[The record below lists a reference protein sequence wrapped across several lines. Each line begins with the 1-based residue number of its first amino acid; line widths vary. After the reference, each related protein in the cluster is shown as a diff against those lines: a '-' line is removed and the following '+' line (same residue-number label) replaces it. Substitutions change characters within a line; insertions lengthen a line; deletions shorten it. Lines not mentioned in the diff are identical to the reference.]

1 MPNSFL
7 LYQEQEMAA
16 LNYAGIDMSDCY
28 TAIKNIAKKRA
39 DKVLAYKDKF
49 TQGFAKTI
57 VANEGKTEK
66 EANDLAQNLWQI
78 IEDSARYSFNAS
90 HSYCVALDSL
100 YGAWLKAHHPL
111 EFYEVLITLSEEKG
125 DKDKMNALKAEAED
139 YFGIKFPPFRFG
151 QDNRSIKCNNETNT
165 IVNSIGAIKGYGST
179 IGAILYDCSLQN
191 FEYFTDV
198 LRYLD
203 NRTVKAAK
211 VRPLICIDYFNQYG
225 NINELLTMLDTWEF
239 FKQGEAKT
247 IRKDKVT
254 SPILQEILKKNCSSL
269 NKDGSESASFKVN
282 DNAMQCLYDFETY
295 IKNNPLEDVSMKQRI
310 DYTMEILGYTDV
322 VTGKECDRRRLLI
335 TDCIAIPD
343 KQGKIWAYRIGTRS
357 LGSGKTARLTVR
369 DNVYQANPLAVGDII
384 YAAELFKNQGGYWYL
399 IKYNIE
405 HKEKLW

>member
-1 MPNSFL
+1 M
-7 LYQEQEMAA
+7 
-16 LNYAGIDMSDCY
+16 
-28 TAIKNIAKKRA
+28 
-39 DKVLAYKDKF
+39 
-49 TQGFAKTI
+49 
-57 VANEGKTEK
+57 
-66 EANDLAQNLWQI
+66 
-78 IEDSARYSFNAS
+78 
-90 HSYCVALDSL
+90 
-100 YGAWLKAHHPL
+100 
-111 EFYEVLITLSEEKG
+111 
-125 DKDKMNALKAEAED
+125 
-139 YFGIKFPPFRFG
+139 
-151 QDNRSIKCNNETNT
+151 
-165 IVNSIGAIKGYGST
+165 
-179 IGAILYDCSLQN
+179 
-191 FEYFTDV
+191 
-198 LRYLD
+198 
-203 NRTVKAAK
+203 
-211 VRPLICIDYFNQYG
+211 
-225 NINELLTMLDTWEF
+225 
-239 FKQGEAKT
+239 
-247 IRKDKVT
+247 
-254 SPILQEILKKNCSSL
+254 QEILKKNCSSL

>member
-1 MPNSFL
+1 
-7 LYQEQEMAA
+7 MAA

-57 VANEGKTEK
+57 VTNEGKTEN
-66 EANDLAQNLWQI
+66 EADELAQNLWQI

-165 IVNSIGAIKGYGST
+165 IVNSIGAIKGYGSS

-191 FEYFTDV
+191 FKYFVDV
-198 LRYLD
+198 LQFLD
-203 NRTVKAAK
+203 AKTVKAAK
-211 VRPLICIDYFNQYG
+211 VKPLICIDYFNQYG
-225 NINELLTMLDTWEF
+225 NINELLTILDTWEL
-239 FKQGEAKT
+239 FKQGEAKAL
-247 IRKDKVT
+247 RKDKIT
-254 SPILQEILKKNCSSL
+254 SPILQAILKKNCNSL

-282 DNAMQCLYDFETY
+282 DKAMQCLYDFENY
-295 IKNNPLEDVSMKQRI
+295 IKNNPLEDISMKQRI

-384 YAAELFKNQGGYWYL
+384 YAAELFKNQNGYWYL